1 MRRLIVVVGWLA
13 VCAARAQAQPMM
25 CSTGIIDPGDSEAR
39 VLALCG
45 QPDAASQWVETIP
58 AGDDYEGYVTAD
70 QIPMAEWDYQN
81 GPDQFVYRIIFQN
94 GIVQEIRN

>member
-1 MRRLIVVVGWLA
+1 MRILIIVVGALSIFA
-13 VCAARAQAQPMM
+13 VQTHAQPMM
-25 CSTGIIDPGDSEAR
+25 CSTVIIDPGDSEER

-45 QPDAASQWVETIP
+45 RPDAARQWVETVP

-70 QIPMAEWDYQN
+70 RIPMAEWEYQN
-81 GPDQFVYRIIFQN
+81 GPDQFVYKVIFQN

>member
-1 MRRLIVVVGWLA
+1 MRTLIIVVGAFTVL
-13 VCAARAQAQPMM
+13 AARAQAQPMM
-25 CSTGIIDPGDSEAR
+25 CSTGIIDPGDTEER

-45 QPDAASQWVETIP
+45 QPAAARQWVETIP

-81 GPDQFVYRIIFQN
+81 SPDQFVYKIIFQN
-94 GIVQEIRN
+94 GIVREIRN

>member
-1 MRRLIVVVGWLA
+1 MRTLIVAVVVVSLLA
-13 VCAARAQAQPMM
+13 TAARGQPMM
-25 CSTGIIDPGDSEAR
+25 CGTGIIDPGATMEQ
-39 VLALCG
+39 VLEMCG
-45 QPDAASQWVETIP
+45 QPDAARSWVETVP

-81 GPDQFVYRIIFQN
+81 GPDQFLYKVMFQN

>member
-1 MRRLIVVVGWLA
+1 MRRLIIVVGALVVSA
-13 VCAARAQAQPMM
+13 VVAGAQPMM
-25 CSTGIIDPGDSEAR
+25 CSTGIIDPGDTEQQ

-45 QPDAASQWVETIP
+45 RPDAARQWVETVP

-81 GPDQFVYRIIFQN
+81 GPDQFVYKVIFQN